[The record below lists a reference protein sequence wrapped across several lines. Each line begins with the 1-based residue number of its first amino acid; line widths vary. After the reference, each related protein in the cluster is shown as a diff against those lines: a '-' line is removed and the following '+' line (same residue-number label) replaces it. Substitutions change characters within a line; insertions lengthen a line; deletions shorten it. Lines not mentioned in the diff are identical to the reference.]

1 MRIVNSGLFTLLL
14 ALGLVL
20 GLSSC
25 DSYNKVLKS
34 TDLNYKYEMAKK
46 YYNKGQYYRAQPLL
60 EELLGV
66 YRGTERAEDVYYYY
80 AYCELNQAN
89 YTAASYHFKNF
100 AQSFPRSAKAE
111 ETEFMSAYAL
121 SLESPEYSLDPTSTE
136 KAIEGLQYFI
146 NRYPNSEKVKECNE
160 TMDRLRRKL
169 EIKAFRSASLYYKME
184 DYRASAILFKNILV
198 QYPDIDEREEVAF
211 LVVKSFYLLAKN
223 SIESKKKERFEEVV
237 KAFQNFKEEFPRSP
251 WMKEAE
257 DYLRLTHEALVKIE
271 KSTVHSVPPQSN
283 SNP

>member
-1 MRIVNSGLFTLLL
+1 MRIVNSSLLTFFLAFGLM
-14 ALGLVL
+14 LGLN
-20 GLSSC
+20 GC

-34 TDLNYKYEMAKK
+34 NDLNYKYEMAKK

-66 YRGTERAEDVYYYY
+66 YRGTERAEDVYYFY
-80 AYCELNQAN
+80 AYCEMNQAN
-89 YTAASYHFKNF
+89 YSAASYHFKNF

-111 ETEFMSAYAL
+111 EAEFMSAYAL

-136 KAIEGLQYFI
+136 KAIESLQYFV
-146 NRYPNSEKVKECNE
+146 NRYPQSEKVKECNE
-160 TMDRLRRKL
+160 TIDRLRRKL
-169 EIKAFRSASLYYKME
+169 EIKAFRSANLYYKME

-237 KAFQNFKEEFPRSP
+237 RSYQNFKEEFPKSA
-251 WMKEAE
+251 WIKDAE
-257 DYLRLTHEALVKIE
+257 NYLRLTNEALLKIE
-271 KSTVHSVPPQSN
+271 KSSTSSVSQQTN
-283 SNP
+283 INP

>member
-1 MRIVNSGLFTLLL
+1 MRIFNSGLLMFLL
-14 ALGLVL
+14 ALGLAT

-89 YTAASYHFKNF
+89 YGAASYHFKNF
-100 AQSFPRSAKAE
+100 AQSFPRSAKTE
-111 ETEFMSAYAL
+111 EAEFMSAYAL

-136 KAIEGLQYFI
+136 KAIESMQYFV
-146 NRYPNSEKVKECNE
+146 NRYPESEKVKECNE

-211 LVVKSFYLLAKN
+211 LVVKSYYLLAKN
-223 SIESKKKERFEEVV
+223 SIESKKKDRYEEVV
-237 KAFQNFKEEFPRSP
+237 RSYQNFKEEFPKSA
-251 WMKEAE
+251 WMGEAE
-257 DYLRLTHEALVKIE
+257 NYLKLTNEALIKIE
-271 KSTVHSVPPQSN
+271 QSTSTPVSQQTN